1 MDISGQLPT
10 ADEARAFAASKDP
23 AKRDEL
29 IERLLESTAYSDY
42 FANKWSSILRN
53 RKSNNRHTR
62 GTYAFHDWIRTSLH
76 RNKPYDQFVREIVA
90 ASGDVEHHPPVAWY
104 RAVSTKQQQVE
115 DTAQLFLGLRIQCA
129 RCHHHPFEVWSQKD
143 YYSFAAFFSRV
154 GKKNGRN
161 GLSSNDEPRIYHR
174 RGSATDKNPRSQ
186 EVVRPTGLGSD
197 PMSIPPENDPRQRL
211 ADWLAEPENP
221 FFAPALVN
229 RYWKHFFGR
238 GVVEPEDDMRVTNP
252 ASHPALLKALGR
264 HFIDSGF
271 DLKEL
276 VRAIVRSSTYQLS
289 SFPNEFNGQDQQ
301 NYSRYY
307 PKRLTAEVLYD
318 SLYQVTGNS
327 PSFGGLPKGTRAVQ
341 LPDAGIDNYFLRVF
355 GKPKGE
361 SSCECERSQDASLA
375 QSLHLLN
382 SKEIHQ
388 MLTANA
394 GRAAQLAK
402 KHDKASRE
410 NIEEFYYWVYARPP
424 EAEEMKIALA
434 HLESTENKRQGY
446 EDILWA
452 LVNTKEFLF
461 NH

>member
-1 MDISGQLPT
+1 M
-10 ADEARAFAASKDP
+10 
-23 AKRDEL
+23 
-29 IERLLESTAYSDY
+29 
-42 FANKWSSILRN
+42 
-53 RKSNNRHTR
+53 
-62 GTYAFHDWIRTSLH
+62 
-76 RNKPYDQFVREIVA
+76 
-90 ASGDVEHHPPVAWY
+90 
-104 RAVSTKQQQVE
+104 
-115 DTAQLFLGLRIQCA
+115 
-129 RCHHHPFEVWSQKD
+129 
-143 YYSFAAFFSRV
+143 
-154 GKKNGRN
+154 
-161 GLSSNDEPRIYHR
+161 
-174 RGSATDKNPRSQ
+174 
-186 EVVRPTGLGSD
+186 
-197 PMSIPPENDPRQRL
+197 
-211 ADWLAEPENP
+211 
-221 FFAPALVN
+221 
-229 RYWKHFFGR
+229 
-238 GVVEPEDDMRVTNP
+238 
-252 ASHPALLKALGR
+252 
-264 HFIDSGF
+264 
-271 DLKEL
+271 
-276 VRAIVRSSTYQLS
+276 
-289 SFPNEFNGQDQQ
+289 
-301 NYSRYY
+301 
-307 PKRLTAEVLYD
+307 LYD

-327 PSFGGLPKGTRAVQ
+327 PSFSGLPKGTRAVQ